1 MKYLTKE
8 ELEDI
13 ANSLLDNPSYETLK
27 ELNNKYNKEEIRE
40 VPETI
45 PEKQNLSET
54 SNIPVSNMINKEM
67 QTQNN
72 VPVEEPVTM
81 PEIKIHNMESLTSQN
96 QPNPNYNQ
104 SVNNQGNQPIN
115 FTGNLF
121 EQPFQNTNNLMG
133 TTDNFNQQM
142 PNTTFNS
149 NPFFGTNNT
158 PVNNQIPV
166 SGNVTSGPSMFGQI
180 MQNNS
185 QL

>member
-45 PEKQNLSET
+45 PEEQNLSET

-81 PEIKIHNMESLTSQN
+81 PEIKIHNMETLTSQN

-121 EQPFQNTNNLMG
+121 EQPFQNTN
-133 TTDNFNQQM
+133 NQQM